1 MSGDVERFAPLAEVA
16 EALAGEL
23 DLDGVLQRITD
34 SAAHATGATYAALG
48 VIGPD
53 ETISRFITHGADEV
67 TIEAIDHYPRGQG
80 LLGLLIRDPQ
90 ILRLDDLRTHPASSG
105 FPAHHPPMTSFL
117 GGPVRSGG
125 EVFGNLYLTDK
136 PGGFDQ
142 TDEAILRVLSAQA
155 GAAIDNTRLSTR
167 LRQLAVHEE
176 RDRISREL
184 HDGVIQTL
192 FSIGMGLES
201 ARALVGVD
209 PSRVAERLETA
220 IESVDT
226 AIRDLRGAIYHL
238 RLQQAATHGLTNGL
252 VELAREHEGNART
265 RPRLDLASGI
275 DTQVPAT
282 AVPDVLAV
290 VREALTNVAKHAP
303 DAAVTVTAHFH
314 DDTVQIE
321 VADEGGGF
329 DLANA
334 QIGRGLQTMRERA
347 AALAGTLDIHT
358 APGSGT
364 RIQLHVPTEEAA

>member
-16 EALAGEL
+16 EALAGDL
-23 DLDGVLQRITD
+23 DLDSVLQRVTD
-34 SAAHATGATYAALG
+34 SAAHATGAAYAALG
-48 VIGPD
+48 VIGPG
-53 ETISRFITHGADEV
+53 ETISRFVTHGADQA
-67 TIEAIDHYPRGQG
+67 TIEAIGHYPRGEG

-90 ILRLDDLRTHPASSG
+90 VLRLDDLHSHPASSG
-105 FPAHHPPMTSFL
+105 FPPGHPPMTSFL

-136 PGGFDQ
+136 PGGFDE

-155 GAAIDNTRLSTR
+155 GAAIDNTRLSTQ

-209 PSRVAERLETA
+209 PPRVAERLEGA
-220 IESVDT
+220 IDSIDT
-226 AIRDLRGAIYHL
+226 AIRDLRGAIYQL

-252 VELAREHEGNART
+252 IELAREHEANART
-265 RPRLDLASGI
+265 RPHLDLASGI
-275 DTQVPAT
+275 DTQMPAT
-282 AVPDVLAV
+282 AVADVLSI
-290 VREALTNVAKHAP
+290 VREAFTNVAKHAP
-303 DAAVTVTAHFH
+303 DAPVTIAARSQ

-321 VADEGGGF
+321 VADQGPGF
-329 DLANA
+329 DLASA
-334 QIGRGLQTMRERA
+334 QIGRGLQSMRERA
-347 AALAGTLDIHT
+347 AALAGTLEIHT
-358 APGSGT
+358 QPERGT
-364 RIQLHVPTEEAA
+364 RIRLHLPAEETG

>member
-1 MSGDVERFAPLAEVA
+1 MSGDVERFSPLAEVA
-16 EALAGEL
+16 EALAGDL
-23 DLDGVLQRITD
+23 DLDSVLQRITD
-34 SAAHATGATYAALG
+34 SAAHATGAAYAALG

-53 ETISRFITHGADEV
+53 ETISRFITHGVDEA
-67 TIEAIDHYPRGQG
+67 TIGAIGHYPRGEG

-105 FPAHHPPMTSFL
+105 FPPQHPPMTSFL
-117 GGPVRSGG
+117 GGPIRSGG

-136 PGGFDQ
+136 PGGFDE

-155 GAAIDNTRLSTR
+155 GAAIDNTRLSTQ

-209 PSRVAERLETA
+209 PPRVAERLEGA

-226 AIRDLRGAIYHL
+226 AIRDLRGAIYQL

-252 VELAREHEGNART
+252 VELAREHESNART

-282 AVPDVLAV
+282 AVAEVLAV

-303 DAAVTVTAHFH
+303 DAPVTVAAHPH

-329 DLANA
+329 DLASA

-347 AALAGTLDIHT
+347 AALGGTLDITT
-358 APGSGT
+358 APAHGT
-364 RIQLHVPTEEAA
+364 RVQLHLPAEEAA